1 MGRSAAGR
9 ALELPVEAR
18 GAALG
23 AALGLYVA
31 GGALAL
37 WAAARAVRRGL
48 REGGEDGVFWAL
60 DLGGTNFRSVRVRLQ
75 KPVETSR
82 QSGGAAR
89 SRSSILFGSKPMVQ
103 AREVPIPEELLT
115 GTADAL
121 FDFMA
126 KNLLAHAAKIA

>member
-9 ALELPVEAR
+9 ALELPVKAR

-48 REGGEDGVFWAL
+48 RERGLDGARAVKEAAEEEGPAARFGRACGLAGEGELEGLRAELEEGLKGASATDKTSKTAKR
-60 DLGGTNFRSVRVRLQ
+60 GTIKEPRVR
-75 KPVETSR
+75 
-82 QSGGAAR
+82 
-89 SRSSILFGSKPMVQ
+89 M
-103 AREVPIPEELLT
+103 
-115 GTADAL
+115 
-121 FDFMA
+121 
-126 KNLLAHAAKIA
+126 